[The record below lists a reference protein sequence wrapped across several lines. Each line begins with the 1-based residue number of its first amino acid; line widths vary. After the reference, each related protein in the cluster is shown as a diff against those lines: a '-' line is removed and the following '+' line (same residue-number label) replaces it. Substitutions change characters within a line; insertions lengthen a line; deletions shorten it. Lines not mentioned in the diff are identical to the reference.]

1 MPVYLG
7 NTQVQKIYLGGIEIK
22 NIYLGT
28 VLIYAIA
35 TTSVQPTID
44 AFKTRVR
51 KRWRNFEAEQCL
63 FDLLTTLSN
72 TP

>member
-7 NTQVQKIYLGGIEIK
+7 NTQVQKYLGGIEIK

-35 TTSVQPTID
+35 TTSVQLLTL
-44 AFKTRVR
+44 KTRVA
-51 KRWRNFEAEQCL
+51 NDGGTFEEQCL

>member
-7 NTQVQKIYLGGIEIK
+7 NTQVQKYLGGIEIK

-35 TTSVQPTID
+35 TTSVQ
-44 AFKTRVR
+44 
-51 KRWRNFEAEQCL
+51 
-63 FDLLTTLSN
+63 LLTLLKLELQTMEELLRN
-72 TP
+72 NVYLIY